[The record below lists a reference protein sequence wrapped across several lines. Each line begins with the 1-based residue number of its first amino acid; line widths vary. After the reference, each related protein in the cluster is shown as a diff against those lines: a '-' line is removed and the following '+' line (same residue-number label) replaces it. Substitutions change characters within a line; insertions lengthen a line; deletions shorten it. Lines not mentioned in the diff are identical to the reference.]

1 MMEKLF
7 RIYEEFTSFEGSL
20 FKYALSFSILL
31 AIAPSILLFSM
42 LFRYAYLPIDMVLN
56 FVRSFL
62 PDINAE
68 TLDQIFLFFVDKDY
82 GILSF
87 IITACT
93 SFYLASRS
101 IFSY

>member
-68 TLDQIFLFFVDKDY
+68 TLDQIDVYKRQMFMY
-82 GILSF
+82 
-87 IITACT
+87 
-93 SFYLASRS
+93 
-101 IFSY
+101 